1 MMNNK
6 LYLLSTKLN
15 SKWDRLNTEINI
27 NSGVKVNFLVHL
39 QSFAGKIFST
49 CKLVRPLA
57 IIFLWNVI
65 DRIRYKD

>member
-6 LYLLSTKLN
+6 LYLLSTKLI

-39 QSFAGKIFST
+39 QSFAGKIFFHLQTGETTSNYF
-49 CKLVRPLA
+49 PLKCHWSYP
-57 IIFLWNVI
+57 I
-65 DRIRYKD
+65 